1 MKKIIIL
8 GCGGNSRDIVE
19 LIAGI
24 NAIKKSYEIV
34 GFLDDNKSLH
44 GKKIMNIPVMGDI
57 STASKYLDC
66 TFVNGIYSLN
76 NFQENQ
82 KVVKNSGISDERYE
96 TLIHPD
102 AQVASTAKIGKG
114 SVIFQNTVIMSN
126 AVIGNHVN
134 IQPNCVISHDSS
146 IGDFSFVSSTVA
158 AGGYISIGRS
168 VFVGLNSS
176 LREKITIGDNSVIGM
191 GSVVLV
197 DVDADRVVAG
207 SPAKP
212 IKKS

>member
-24 NAIKKSYEIV
+24 NAIKRSYEIT
-34 GFLDDNKSLH
+34 GYLDDNKLLH
-44 GKKIMNIPVMGDI
+44 GKEIMNIAVIGDI
-57 STASKYLDC
+57 STAPQYVDC
-66 TFVNGIYSLN
+66 TFVNGIYSLY

-82 KVVKNSGISDERYE
+82 KVVKTSGLSDERYE
-96 TLIHPD
+96 TLIHPE
-102 AQVASTAKIGKG
+102 AQISSTATVGKG

-146 IGDFSFVSSTVA
+146 IGDFSFISSSVA
-158 AGGYISIGRS
+158 TGGYLSIGRS

-176 LREKITIGDNSVIGM
+176 LREKLTIGDNSVIGM
-191 GSVVLV
+191 GSVVLA
-197 DVDADRVVAG
+197 DVDADTAVAG